1 MRGLLV
7 KDFRLLSNQKQFF
20 LAVLVIVFVLAL
32 TGQDVFFIISY
43 CTMIGA
49 FFAVSTISYDEFN
62 NGYAFL
68 FTMPVSRRGY
78 AVEKHLFGF
87 LMGGIIWL
95 VTTGAGALYSW
106 SKEPGMNMAEWLM
119 TSAFIFLILETVL
132 SVMLAVQLKF
142 GAEKSRI
149 ASIVFVFL
157 FFAILMLAKKA
168 GEVMDTPKWN
178 LDWVYSLGMGGWLLI
193 GIAVFVLVSGVSL
206 AFSIRIVE
214 KKQF

>member
-20 LAVLVIVFVLAL
+20 LMVVVIACILTL
-32 TGQDVFFIISY
+32 TGQDIFFIISY

-78 AVEKHLFGF
+78 AVEKYLFGL
-87 LMGGIIWL
+87 LMGGIVWL

-106 SKEPGMNMAEWLM
+106 CKEPGMNLAEWLM
-119 TSAFIFLILETVL
+119 TSVFVFLILETVL

-142 GAEKSRI
+142 GAEKSRV
-149 ASIVFVFL
+149 ASIIFMFL
-157 FFAILMLAKKA
+157 FLAILMLSKKA
-168 GEVMDTPKWN
+168 GEVMNTPKWN
-178 LDWVYSLGMGGWLLI
+178 LDWVYSIGMGGWLLI
-193 GIAVFVLVSGVSL
+193 GIAVFALVGGVSL
-206 AFSIRIVE
+206 AISIRIVE